1 MIRFFWII
9 LIFTVKKTV
18 DDPETLEYEVSLQVV
33 AGLLL
38 KSSLARLRGAVF
50 CWFDFWLCE
59 VSTGC
64 PGKVDSYPPTLLWL
78 FIMYPHY
85 IVSYWDVTSY

>member
-50 CWFDFWLCE
+50 C
-59 VSTGC
+59 
-64 PGKVDSYPPTLLWL
+64 
-78 FIMYPHY
+78 
-85 IVSYWDVTSY
+85 